1 MQPDAQFSTAGL
13 PKAFLHSLRT
23 LFDILDDGRRGYV
36 HISEIES
43 RWRGAETP
51 PGVLESLRRVA
62 PYHGCLTFE
71 RFVSGLRNSMLNPEN
86 SSRTTAIKSPHDPT
100 ECKVRPL
107 GPSNAINTQR
117 SRQMSRDRLHGV
129 SVGGF
134 DKAACS
140 VRIGKKTLH
149 SSRTRA
155 IESLALESPNGH
167 KAHESV
173 GLPRSQ
179 IETVT
184 GFTSRYG
191 KNQDEQR
198 RHTLTNGVDYG
209 MVR

>member
-1 MQPDAQFSTAGL
+1 MQPDAQFSVAGL

-62 PYHGCLTFE
+62 PHHGCLTFE

-86 SSRTTAIKSPHDPT
+86 SSRTAASKPPHEPT

-107 GPSNAINTQR
+107 GPSNAENTQR
-117 SRQMSRDRLHGV
+117 GRPMGRDRLHGV
-129 SVGGF
+129 SVGGGF
-134 DKAACS
+134 DRASCS
-140 VRIGKKTLH
+140 VRIGKKALH

-155 IESLALESPNGH
+155 IESLALESPHGH
-167 KAHESV
+167 KASESFDHFSACLGCMCALV
-173 GLPRSQ
+173 PLG
-179 IETVT
+179 
-184 GFTSRYG
+184 YG
-191 KNQDEQR
+191 EC
-198 RHTLTNGVDYG
+198 
-209 MVR
+209 